1 MKGRPVPWNRVSHY
15 LADLADEK
23 PSSAEYA
30 MRVRKLHDVLVEET
44 GDTKAVRKFL
54 LLFHTSALYHRGRIS
69 KRHRERVV
77 KLLPKLPRQKHR
89 RPKGA
94 LGNKAYIKRHQLYL
108 DWICEKTFTPSLT
121 KDQFAKRRLGITE
134 AQFDADFDPDD
145 PDADGPLRKK
155 VKAILQDLK
164 PARMKQL
171 DDGRR
176 RAMEIIYPLAIMFDQ
191 QLARQWREAKQ
202 QSPALTKED
211 FLQDFF
217 GWTRVARKPHL
228 HPIEVDMMQEYL
240 ERLDRGEKQLTDS
253 ERR

>member
-1 MKGRPVPWNRVSHY
+1 VSHY

-69 KRHRERVV
+69 KRHRELVV
-77 KLLPKLPRQKHR
+77 KLLPKPRRRKR
-89 RPKGA
+89 GRPKGA
-94 LGNKAYIKRHQLYL
+94 LGDKAYDKGYQLYL
-108 DWICEKTFTPSLT
+108 NWIHDSTLNPSLT
-121 KDQFAKRRLGITE
+121 KEQFAKQRLGIKDE
-134 AQFDADFDPDD
+134 DLKGKDSAYHRYRMDA
-145 PDADGPLRKK
+145 L
-155 VKAILQDLK
+155 LQKLK
-164 PARMKQL
+164 PARMKRL
-171 DDGRR
+171 DEGQR
-176 RAMEIIYPLAIMFDQ
+176 RALKIIYPLVITFDQ
-191 QLARQWREAKQ
+191 RLAGQWREAKQ
-202 QSPALTKED
+202 RSPALTKED

-240 ERLDRGEKQLTDS
+240 ERLDRGEKQLADS